1 MPWNPQISD
10 NYNIGKVHFIAG
22 MNTVK
27 FQEKKSHSVI
37 LRVNFSGVN
46 LIIWSGLKDLKEK

>member
-1 MPWNPQISD
+1 M
-10 NYNIGKVHFIAG
+10 AG
-22 MNTVK
+22 MNSIK